1 MLGATTGYGGAMP
14 RPTDLPFDHARAA
27 EAVAALDRASAV
39 LADVAVGRSRAGA
52 TAREAFR
59 GVYAAD
65 FARSDLE
72 LGAAS
77 GDARS
82 ALAALRRAI
91 AAAAEAALR
100 AQAGRAEDQRAWDEA
115 HAHRP
120 PVGLA

>member
-1 MLGATTGYGGAMP
+1 MP
-14 RPTDLPFDHARAA
+14 RPTDIAFDHARAA

-39 LADVAVGRSRAGA
+39 LADVAVGRGRAGA

-59 GVYAAD
+59 GVYAAA

-82 ALAALRRAI
+82 AMAALRRAI
-91 AAAAEAALR
+91 AAAAEAARL
-100 AQAGRAEDQRAWDEA
+100 AQAARADDQQDWDEA
-115 HAHRP
+115 HARHP
-120 PVGLA
+120 PVGVG